1 MEKTLNDLQLMRYSR
16 NIVLREIGIEGQ
28 TKLLKSR
35 VLVIGAGGL
44 GSPVILYLAAA
55 GVGTIGVADFDV
67 VELSNLQRQIIHFSD
82 DLGKEKVL
90 SAKEKVAQ
98 LNPDITVETYNY
110 RLDESNIFQTVR
122 NYDFVVDA
130 TDGLCNKLLVND
142 ACVKENIPFSHAG
155 VLGFK
160 GQILTVV
167 PGKSIC
173 LRCIITDDLLSD
185 NEMTCSKYGILGS
198 VAGTFGTIQATETI
212 KYITG
217 SGTTAL
223 NTLVLF
229 DFKTLE
235 FNTIKIKPTSG
246 CKTCKKKK
254 I

>member
-1 MEKTLNDLQLMRYSR
+1 LNDLQLMRYSR
-16 NIVLREIGIEGQ
+16 NIVLKEIGIEGQ

-44 GSPVILYLAAA
+44 GSPVLLYLAAA
-55 GVGTIGVADFDV
+55 GVGTIGIADFDA

-82 DLGKEKVL
+82 DIGKEKVF
-90 SAKEKVAQ
+90 SAKEKITQ
-98 LNPDITVETYNY
+98 LNPDINVETYNY
-110 RLDESNIFQTVR
+110 RLDESNICQIVK

-155 VLGFK
+155 ILGFR

-167 PGKSIC
+167 PGKSTC
-173 LRCIITDDLLSD
+173 LRCIITDDLVSD
-185 NEMTCSKYGILGS
+185 KEMTCSRYGILGS

-212 KYITG
+212 KYITN
-217 SGTTAL
+217 SGTSAL
-223 NTLVLF
+223 NTLLLL

-235 FNTIKIKPTSG
+235 FNSIKIKPTPG
-246 CKTCKKKK
+246 CKTCGKPEF
-254 I
+254 